1 MWVCPRSVRHAKKA
15 TTRLLVCQEPYMQ
28 FSDYAT
34 AIRGI
39 ERQITPDTLNAT
51 RSLVS
56 PLVASVATD
65 ATAVRDLRYG
75 SHERHRLDV
84 FTPAS
89 GFEPARPL
97 LIFMHG
103 GGFVA
108 GDKQMPGTPF
118 YDNIGQWAVRNG
130 CNAVNLTYRLA
141 PQHQWPSGIEDL
153 HQAIRFLQEQGRTH
167 GIGTNNI
174 FLMGQSAGGAHAAS
188 YVAHQKIYAPHTH
201 GLRGLILLSGVY
213 NYTMKPGPMEAAY
226 LGSDPSVYAERS
238 SLAGLVHCEVPMLI
252 TIAECD
258 PPYFEQ
264 QGLELLAALQR
275 RHGQL
280 PRFVQMIGQNHFS
293 VAMYLGLPGDLLAPQ
308 LHSFIHDYSKA
319 A

>member
-1 MWVCPRSVRHAKKA
+1 
-15 TTRLLVCQEPYMQ
+15 MQ
-28 FSDYAT
+28 FSEYAE

-39 ERQITPDTLNAT
+39 ARQITPDTLTAT
-51 RSLVS
+51 RNLVAPLVS
-56 PLVASVATD
+56 PVAAEVK
-65 ATAVRDLRYG
+65 VQRDVQYG
-75 SHERHRLDV
+75 SHERQRLDV

-89 GFEPARPL
+89 GFEPARPV
-97 LIFMHG
+97 LIFVHG

-153 HQAIRFLQEQGRTH
+153 HQAIRFLQEKGGAH
-167 GIGTNNI
+167 GVGSNNL
-174 FLMGQSAGGAHAAS
+174 FLMGQSAGAAHAAS
-188 YVAHQKIYAPHTH
+188 YVAHPKLYAPHQH

-213 NYTMKPGPMEAAY
+213 NYTTQPGPMEAAY
-226 LGSDPSVYAERS
+226 LGSDQSLYAERS
-238 SLAGLVHCEVPMLI
+238 SLAGLVDCTVPLLV

-264 QGLELLAALQR
+264 QGLELLTALQKK
-275 RHGQL
+275 HNQL
-280 PRFVQMIGQNHFS
+280 PRFVHMIGQNHLS
-293 VAMYLGLPGDLLAPQ
+293 VALYLGQPGDLLAPQ
-308 LHSFIHDYSKA
+308 LHSFIRDHSRTA
-319 A
+319 

>member
-1 MWVCPRSVRHAKKA
+1 
-15 TTRLLVCQEPYMQ
+15 MQ
-28 FSDYAT
+28 FAEYAK

-39 ERQITPDTLNAT
+39 ERQINLDTLNAT
-51 RSLVS
+51 RNLVL
-56 PLVASVATD
+56 PLVVPVAME
-65 ATAVRDLRYG
+65 AANQIEVQRDIKYG
-75 SHERHRLDV
+75 SHERHRMDV
-84 FTPAS
+84 FTPFS
-89 GFEPARPL
+89 GFAPARPV
-97 LIFMHG
+97 LIFVHG

-108 GDKQMPGTPF
+108 GDKQMPGTQF

-153 HQAIRFLQEQGRTH
+153 HQAVHFLQQEGKTH
-167 GIGTNNI
+167 GIGTENI

-188 YVAHQKIYAPHTH
+188 YVAHQKIYAPHAH

-213 NYTMKPGPMEAAY
+213 NYTLKPGPMEAAY
-226 LGSDPSVYAERS
+226 LGSDQSVYAERS
-238 SLAGLVHCEVPMLI
+238 SLAGLVHSDVPMLV

-258 PPYFEQ
+258 PLYFEQ

-280 PRFVQMIGQNHFS
+280 PRFVHMIGQNHFS
-293 VAMYLGLPGDLLAPQ
+293 VALYLGQPGDLLAPQ
-308 LHSFIHDYSKA
+308 LLNFIRDYSSPA
-319 A
+319 